1 MSEVKNQTTLK
12 VEEEMSEITKEY
24 KALIRTHYDLF
35 CNKMNNYGKNN
46 IMLGGDITKEEDR
59 KIALMGVVIRMH
71 DKINRLVNLVLK
83 NKENTV
89 NESVVDTLQDLV
101 NYALIAQIINNEK
114 WK

>member
-1 MSEVKNQTTLK
+1 MSETKNQTVLK
-12 VEEEMSEITKEY
+12 VEEEMSDITKEY
-24 KALIRTHYDLF
+24 KSLMRNHYDLF

-46 IMLGGDITKEEDR
+46 IMLGGDVTNEEDR
-59 KIALMGVVIRMH
+59 KLALMGVVIRMH

-89 NESVVDTLQDLV
+89 NETTIDTLQDIV